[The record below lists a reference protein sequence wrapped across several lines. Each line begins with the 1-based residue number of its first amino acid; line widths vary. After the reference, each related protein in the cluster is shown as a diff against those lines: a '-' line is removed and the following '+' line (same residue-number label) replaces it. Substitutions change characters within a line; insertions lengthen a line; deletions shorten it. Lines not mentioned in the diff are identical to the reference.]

1 MGHIL
6 QITHIALGIK
16 SLVNLA
22 ITSKMRNPS
31 GIGQVD
37 NSESYNVLT

>member
-22 ITSKMRNPS
+22 ITNKTRNPS
-31 GIGQVD
+31 GIGHVD
-37 NSESYNVLT
+37 NCDSYNVIT

>member
-6 QITHIALGIK
+6 QITHIAVGIK

-22 ITSKMRNPS
+22 ITNKMRNPS
-31 GIGQVD
+31 GIGHID
-37 NSESYNVLT
+37 NCDSYNVIT